1 MYGASGMNTALAYR
15 NERKNH
21 WDTLASWRQTW
32 FESGKPYHKRLEKI
46 YSYLIPPG
54 KRVLEVGC
62 GRGDLLAAVKPSFGV
77 GVDFS
82 RQTLRAARKKHSEI
96 KFVCTDGH
104 RLGVRGTFDAV
115 VLSDL
120 VNDVWDVQT
129 LLQELAPL
137 CTPKTRIILNS
148 YSRLWELPL
157 TAASFLR
164 ISRKTLQQN
173 WLTVHDITNLLGLA
187 GFEVIRSWQEV
198 LFPFSVPAIE
208 HFFNKVLVKIW
219 PFSVFAL
226 TNMIVARPN
235 APVRTSR
242 PPSVSVVV
250 PARNE
255 TGNIERI
262 FSTLPAIENDSEI
275 IFVEGNSTDNTYL
288 AVEEAIK
295 RHPSV
300 PCRLFKQ
307 TGRGKGDAVRLGF
320 AQAKGDILMI
330 LDADLTVAAEDLV
343 RFYDAIVS
351 GKGEFINGVRLV
363 YPLEKGA
370 MQLANLFGNKFFG
383 FAFSWLLG
391 QPVKDTLCGTK
402 VLWRSDYE
410 VIAKNRG
417 YFGDF
422 DPFGDFD
429 LLFGAARL
437 NLKIVDMPI
446 RYQERKYG
454 ATNIS
459 RWRHGLLLIRM
470 VAFALNKIKFV

>member
-1 MYGASGMNTALAYR
+1 MTPATVYR

-21 WDTLASWRQTW
+21 WDALASGRQTW
-32 FESGKPYHKRLEKI
+32 FESGKPYHKRLEQI

-62 GRGDLLAAVKPSFGV
+62 GYGGLLAAVKPSAGV

-82 RQTLRAARKKHSEI
+82 RQTLVVARRKHPEI
-96 KFVCTDGH
+96 KFVCADGH
-104 RLGVRGTFDAV
+104 CLGVRGAFDAII
-115 VLSDL
+115 LSDL
-120 VNDVWDVQT
+120 VNDIWDVQA
-129 LLQELAPL
+129 LLKELVSL

-157 TAASFLR
+157 NAASLIR
-164 ISRKTLQQN
+164 ISHKRLQQN
-173 WLTVHDITNLLGLA
+173 WLTVEDIANLLGLA
-187 GFEVIRSWQEV
+187 GFEMIRSWQEV
-198 LFPFSVPAIE
+198 LFPFSVPVIE
-208 HFFNKVLVKIW
+208 QFCNKILVKFW

-226 TNMIVARPN
+226 TNMIVARPTP
-235 APVRTSR
+235 AVRVSSS
-242 PPSVSVVV
+242 PSVSVVV

-255 TGNIERI
+255 AGNIERI
-262 FSTLPAIENDSEI
+262 FSTMPSIGNDLEI
-275 IFVEGNSTDNTYL
+275 IFVEGDSKDQTYS
-288 AVEEAIK
+288 AITEAMR
-295 RHPSV
+295 RHPSMR
-300 PCRLFKQ
+300 CLLSKQ
-307 TGRGKGDAVRLGF
+307 TRSGKGDAVRLGF
-320 AQAKGDILMI
+320 SQAKGDIVMI

-351 GKGEFINGVRLV
+351 GRGEFINGVRLV
-363 YPLEKGA
+363 YPLKKSA
-370 MQLANLFGNKFFG
+370 MHLLNFFGNKFFSL
-383 FAFSWLLG
+383 AFSWLLG

-429 LLFGAARL
+429 LMFGAARL

-459 RWRHGLLLIRM
+459 RWRHGMLLIRM